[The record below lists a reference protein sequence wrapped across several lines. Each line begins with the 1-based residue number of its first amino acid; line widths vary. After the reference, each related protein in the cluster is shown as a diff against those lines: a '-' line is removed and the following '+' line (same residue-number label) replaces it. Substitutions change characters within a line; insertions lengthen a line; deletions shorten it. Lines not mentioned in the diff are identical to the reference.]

1 MKWPSHPFQ
10 RRTIAVTLKAGYW
23 CYELYHQ
30 LRILLDPSGG
40 TQADLEEGVR
50 LSGESATCATYNAI
64 SAGCRWSQNT
74 RCRIPD
80 IFLHD
85 PLSANNQIFALEVK
99 RAGSSPIGIDKMA
112 DDLVALVEY
121 TEGLNSTCDSLLDY
135 ACLVNDNQC
144 MPPGGSRHSGFQ
156 PIGDFLADGGGTGP
170 G

>member
-1 MKWPSHPFQ
+1 M
-10 RRTIAVTLKAGYW
+10 
-23 CYELYHQ
+23 
-30 LRILLDPSGG
+30 
-40 TQADLEEGVR
+40 R
-50 LSGESATCATYNAI
+50 LSGESAKCATYNAI

-80 IFLHD
+80 ILLHD
-85 PLSANNQIFALEVK
+85 PLSVDNQIFALEVK
-99 RAGSSPIGIDKMA
+99 RAGSSPIEIDKIV

-121 TEGLNSTCDSLLDY
+121 TEGLNFTCGFFIGLGIDHDRFQKAARTFRLSMDSPNDDLGFDRVCHAIY

-144 MPPGGSRHSGFQ
+144 RPPGGSRHFGFQ